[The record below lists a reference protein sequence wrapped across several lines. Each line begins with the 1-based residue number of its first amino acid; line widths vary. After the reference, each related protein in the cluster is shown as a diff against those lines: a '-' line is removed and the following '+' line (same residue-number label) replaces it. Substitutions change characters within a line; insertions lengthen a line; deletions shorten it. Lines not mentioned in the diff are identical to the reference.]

1 MIKLESDKKV
11 TLRGE
16 SVEEG
21 SAEEEEERLD
31 RESFRGEE
39 LEPVVDFEEGGKHL
53 VVFFGNDIRSEEAG
67 EGRDLGEE
75 GREERQVVEELGDEL
90 CKDDVSVNLE
100 EYESFE
106 GEP

>member
-1 MIKLESDKKV
+1 MIGLGSNKKV

-16 SVEEG
+16 SVEER
-21 SAEEEEERLD
+21 SADEEEERLD

-39 LEPVVDFEEGGKHL
+39 LEPEVDFEEGGKHL
-53 VVFFGNDIRSEEAG
+53 VVFFGNEIRSE

-75 GREERQVVEELGDEL
+75 GREERQVVEEVGDEL

>member
-1 MIKLESDKKV
+1 MGPIKKV

-39 LEPVVDFEEGGKHL
+39 LEPEVDFEEGGKHL

-75 GREERQVVEELGDEL
+75 GREERQVVEEVGDEL

>member
-1 MIKLESDKKV
+1 MIRLGSNKKV

-39 LEPVVDFEEGGKHL
+39 LEPAVDFDEGGKHL
-53 VVFFGNDIRSEEAG
+53 VVFFGNEIRSEEAG

-75 GREERQVVEELGDEL
+75 GREERQVVEEFGDEL

>member
-1 MIKLESDKKV
+1 M
-11 TLRGE
+11 
-16 SVEEG
+16 
-21 SAEEEEERLD
+21 D

-39 LEPVVDFEEGGKHL
+39 LEPEVDFEEGGKHL
-53 VVFFGNDIRSEEAG
+53 VVFFAFGNDIRSEV
-67 EGRDLGEE
+67 GRDLGEE
-75 GREERQVVEELGDEL
+75 GREERQVVEEVGDEL

>member
-1 MIKLESDKKV
+1 MGLIKKV

-39 LEPVVDFEEGGKHL
+39 LEPEVDFEEGGKHL
-53 VVFFGNDIRSEEAG
+53 VVFFGNEIRSEEAG

-75 GREERQVVEELGDEL
+75 GREERQVVEEFGDEL

>member
-53 VVFFGNDIRSEEAG
+53 VVFFGSEIRSEEAG

>member
-1 MIKLESDKKV
+1 MGLIKKV

-39 LEPVVDFEEGGKHL
+39 LEPEVDFEEGGKHL
-53 VVFFGNDIRSEEAG
+53 VVFFGNEIRSEEAG

-75 GREERQVVEELGDEL
+75 GKEERQVVEEVGDEL

>member
-1 MIKLESDKKV
+1 MIELGANKKA

-39 LEPVVDFEEGGKHL
+39 LEPEVDFEEGGKHL
-53 VVFFGNDIRSEEAG
+53 VVFFGKDIRSEEAG

-75 GREERQVVEELGDEL
+75 GKEERQVVEEVGDEL

>member
-1 MIKLESDKKV
+1 MIGLGSNKKV

-21 SAEEEEERLD
+21 RAEEEEERLD

-39 LEPVVDFEEGGKHL
+39 LEPEVDFEEGGKHL
-53 VVFFGNDIRSEEAG
+53 VVFFGNDIRSEV
-67 EGRDLGEE
+67 GRDLGEE
-75 GREERQVVEELGDEL
+75 GREERQVVEEVGDEL

-106 GEP
+106 GEL

>member
-1 MIKLESDKKV
+1 MIELGSNKKA

-39 LEPVVDFEEGGKHL
+39 LEPGVDFDEGGKHL
-53 VVFFGNDIRSEEAG
+53 VVFFGNEIRSEEAG

-75 GREERQVVEELGDEL
+75 GREERQVVEEVGDEL

-106 GEP
+106 GEL

>member
-1 MIKLESDKKV
+1 MIGIGSNKKV

-39 LEPVVDFEEGGKHL
+39 LEPEVDFEEGGKHL
-53 VVFFGNDIRSEEAG
+53 VVFFGNEIRSEEAG

-75 GREERQVVEELGDEL
+75 GREERQVVEEVGDEL

-106 GEP
+106 GEL

>member
-1 MIKLESDKKV
+1 MIGLGSNKKV

-39 LEPVVDFEEGGKHL
+39 LEPEVDFEEGGKHL
-53 VVFFGNDIRSEEAG
+53 VVFFGKDIRSE

-75 GREERQVVEELGDEL
+75 GREERQVVEEVGDEL